1 MHNLNKIVSRGAG
14 ALCLSGLALLAASPV
29 LAQATD
35 KSITIVVQSEPDTL
49 DGCQAARS
57 ATGTIIMENVV
68 ETLDERDSN
77 TGELKPRLATSW
89 EQINDKTWRFHL
101 RTGVKFHDGAD
112 WNAAAAVKSINR
124 AMTESLSCEVR
135 LKLFSGLKITATAVD
150 DATLDISADKPVPI
164 MPVQVAAL
172 PFTSPN
178 TPDDKIVATPIG
190 TGPYKLAK
198 WDAGQEID
206 LARNDAYWGDKPAV
220 DGARYVWRG
229 ESSVRASMVQLGEA
243 DIAPTIAAQDATD
256 AGMDKSYLNSET
268 TYLRIDTLTP
278 PLNDVRVR
286 LALNYAFD
294 RNSVLGSMMPKDAL
308 NATQIVVPAI
318 PGHNPELDK
327 EVRAYDP
334 DKAKQ
339 LLAEAKADG
348 VPVDTEIVL
357 QARPAVYP
365 NSMDLAQAI
374 VAMYQAVGLNIRID
388 TIDEATSRKVS
399 NKPFKDGRE
408 PALLQATSDNNQGDP
423 VFQASFKYGCEGAQ
437 SQLCDP
443 AADALAADASATPA
457 GSARVQKWQQFFT
470 QLYEKDVPE
479 VWMYHMVAYARV
491 GSRVNFTPSLT
502 TNGQLQLAQV
512 SFK

>member
-1 MHNLNKIVSRGAG
+1 MRHGFIRGAT
-14 ALCLSGLALLAASPV
+14 ALCISGLALALAAPAF
-29 LAQATD
+29 AQSAD
-35 KSITIVVQSEPDTL
+35 KTVTIVVQSEPDTL

-68 ETLDERDSN
+68 ETLTERDSS
-77 TGELKPRLATSW
+77 TGEVKPRLATSW
-89 EQINDKTWRFHL
+89 KQVDDKTWDFTL
-101 RTGVKFHDGAD
+101 RSGVKFHDGAD
-112 WNAAAAVKSINR
+112 WNADAAVKSINR
-124 AMTESLSCEVR
+124 AMTEALSCEVR
-135 LKLFSGLKITATAVD
+135 LKLFSGIKITAKAI
-150 DATLDISADKPVPI
+150 DATTLEIAADKPVPI
-164 MPVQVAAL
+164 LPVQVAAL

-178 TPDDKIVATPIG
+178 TPDDKIVSNPVG

-206 LARNDAYWGDKPAV
+206 LVRNDDYWGDKPV
-220 DGARYVWRG
+220 VEEGRYVWRS

-256 AGMDKSYLNSET
+256 TTMDKSYLNSET
-268 TYLRIDTLTP
+268 SYLRIDSLTP

-294 RNSVLGSMMPKDAL
+294 RNTVLGTLIPKDAL
-308 NATQIVVPAI
+308 NATQISVPAI
-318 PGHNPELDK
+318 PGHNPDLDK

-334 DKAKQ
+334 DKAKE
-339 LLAEAKADG
+339 LLAAAKADG
-348 VPVDTEIVL
+348 VPVDKTIVL
-357 QARPAVYP
+357 QARPAIYP
-365 NSMDLAQAI
+365 NSIDLAQAI
-374 VAMYQAVGLNIRID
+374 AAMYQGVGLNIRID

-437 SQLCDP
+437 SQICDP
-443 AADALAADASATPA
+443 EADKMIADASATSA
-457 GSARVQKWQQFFT
+457 GDARIKKWQDFFK

-491 GSRVNFTPSLT
+491 GNRVNFTPSLT
-502 TNGQLQLAQV
+502 TNGQLQL
-512 SFK
+512 STITFK